1 MAGSP
6 PQAKVTNTGV
16 LLWKPKTNN
25 PEKFHLKA
33 TDECNVS
40 STFEMTIEIVACP
53 CTGKGTCRPES
64 NHPRGSGMYV
74 CECQP
79 GYEGQRCEKEIN
91 ECLPAPCVHG
101 EFETCW
107 LLSICMRFLCKRTF
121 RPDRHK
127 SWALRSSVGSSPMY
141 FLCFDPFSVYN
152 DIPSCF
158 SLLFFSTITSFKLI
172 VTT

>member
-6 PQAKVTNTGV
+6 QQAKVTNRGV
-16 LLWKPKTNN
+16 LLWKSKTNN
-25 PEKFHLKA
+25 PEKFYLKA

-40 STFEMTIEIVACP
+40 SIFEMTIEIVACP
-53 CTGKGTCRPES
+53 CTDKGTCRPDR

-91 ECLPAPCVHG
+91 ECLSAPCVHG

-107 LLSICMRFLCKRTF
+107 LLSIRIRFLCKGT
-121 RPDRHK
+121 D
-127 SWALRSSVGSSPMY
+127 
-141 FLCFDPFSVYN
+141 
-152 DIPSCF
+152 
-158 SLLFFSTITSFKLI
+158 
-172 VTT
+172 